1 MLREVGDVRTTRGIR
16 RKIEVIGRLSGRLI
30 EKDPS
35 EIVVEAGG
43 VGYRVAVP
51 LTTFGRLPAPG
62 ETVTLSIH
70 THVREDALALYGFDS
85 RRERDLFEDLIGVPG
100 IGPRLALALLSHLDP
115 RDLAAA
121 VESKDIDRLTSVPG
135 IGRKT
140 AERLLVELSGRM
152 KRFQAP
158 AGAASTAPAESRK
171 DDLVSALVNLGYR
184 QTQAVPTV
192 EAVLA
197 AAAPGD
203 LLPALLRESLR
214 RLSAGRAAS

>member
-1 MLREVGDVRTTRGIR
+1 
-16 RKIEVIGRLSGRLI
+16 LI

-35 EIVVEAGG
+35 EIVVDAGG
-43 VGYRVAVP
+43 VGYRVAVS
-51 LTTFGRLPAPG
+51 LTTFGRLPAAG

-100 IGPRLALALLSHLDP
+100 IGPRLGLALLSHLDP

-121 VESKDIDRLTSVPG
+121 VESKDIDRLTGVPG

-140 AERLLVELSGRM
+140 AERLLVELAGRM
-152 KRFQAP
+152 KRFHALP
-158 AGAASTAPAESRK
+158 GAVAEPAPAESRK

-184 QTQAVPTV
+184 QAQAVPAV

-197 AAAPGD
+197 AASPGD

-214 RLSAGRAAS
+214 RLSAGRVAS